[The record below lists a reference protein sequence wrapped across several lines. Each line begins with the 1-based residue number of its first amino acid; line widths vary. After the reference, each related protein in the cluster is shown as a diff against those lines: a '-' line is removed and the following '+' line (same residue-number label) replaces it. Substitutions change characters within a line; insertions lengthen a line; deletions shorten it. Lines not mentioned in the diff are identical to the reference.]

1 MNINILNNIKTVE
14 SHDLK
19 ILVFNEGLTVP
30 IDDLIA
36 LNGLGEIIIAVET
49 PIEAGWLIGK
59 VSGMGMKV
67 VLSRRIPAKNYDILI
82 ASYFNDLIRLLTR
95 NLKIKYLCFT
105 QFVYGFDLINYYEF
119 EENSYKLTANSNAH
133 PHRPPRPCPAPS
145 APPPSSAIIVDEAG
159 DETDG
164 AIEPDVENDA
174 SNYEIIIKEVASTEM
189 KYDKYTLNYLH
200 PAVPGKISIIMIV
213 SSLNNNFADV
223 VRDIRAQNL
232 PSLEIIIIDNAAG
245 FRNNV
250 KPDIRY
256 GAQMPLD
263 YCEYH
268 AKELTTGEYIITLN
282 QDSETFDVMTAI
294 NQGHYETR

>member
-14 SHDLK
+14 SHDLQ

-30 IDDLIA
+30 LDDLIA
-36 LNGLGEIIIAVET
+36 LNGLGDVIIAVET

-59 VSGMGMKV
+59 VSGMKMKV
-67 VLSRRIPAKNYDILI
+67 VLSRRIPAKNYDVLI

-119 EENSYKLTANSNAH
+119 EENSYKLTANNGAH
-133 PHRPPRPCPAPS
+133 PIRPPKPPL
-145 APPPSSAIIVDEAG
+145 APPPLSGTVEHDECG

-174 SNYEIIIKEVASTEM
+174 SNYEVIIKEIASTEM

-213 SSLNNNFADV
+213 SSLNNNFAEV
-223 VRDIRAQNL
+223 IREIRAQNL

-256 GAQMPLD
+256 GSQMPLD
-263 YCEYH
+263 YCEYN

-282 QDSETFDVMTAI
+282 QDSEAFDVMTAI